1 MVNGI
6 FTGKYQLRN
15 RNELIAFFLKS
26 QDDGFQCLSSVLCTI
41 VHQNDGTVTKVLVVE
56 NTVTDLVG
64 SVVLP
69 VEAVGIGYSFRW
81 KRDMEKRDGCGIL
94 NETSMDGNIRNKNR

>member
-1 MVNGI
+1 MFCAVVH
-6 FTGKYQLRN
+6 
-15 RNELIAFFLKS
+15 E
-26 QDDGFQCLSSVLCTI
+26 DDR
-41 VHQNDGTVTKVLVVE
+41 TVSKVLVVE
-56 NTVTDLVG
+56 DTVCNLLCG
-64 SVVLP
+64 VVLP